1 MTKLSL
7 KINIAATK
15 QHLWE
20 IITHPEQYPA
30 YMSGVREVTVLQR
43 NQSVALV
50 RWKVLIDGVEV
61 EWTEQCQYDKDN
73 CKIWFHATRGDFS
86 AYDGT
91 WAIERASKGVNLV
104 LDATFDWGL
113 PSFEKVI
120 ATVVEDKIRRAF
132 MGMFVNLRRHAEA
145 NRTEQNYAFV
155 IHPLDIGLIGVA
167 FREPNIVS
175 KRKELISKAFEWLP
189 PFKCS
194 DIVGLKALD
203 GSEVNG
209 SLIYCPL
216 LPEQMVANNGEIAL
230 KRTIEAVQV
239 AESQGAKIVGLG
251 AYAAQIG
258 RKGILVAEA
267 VRVPVTTGTSYT
279 IATAIHGIESACN
292 AVGVDLGSVSVG
304 IVGATGGIG
313 SACAELLAG
322 RVRAL
327 VLNARNQTR
336 LDNLVGHLK
345 DKAPDLDVMQ
355 TSEIDWLIANS
366 DVIIMATN
374 TPSALINAKALRPGT
389 IVCDVSRP
397 RNVSPE
403 SVEETRGSVLVF
415 DGGIVKPPGEVDFDF
430 YFGLPPGLAYAC
442 MAETM
447 ILALSRRYEG
457 YSVGGN
463 ISAAKIEE
471 VSRLGKKQG
480 FGLAELRWCE
490 REIPPETFQIVREHL
505 SKRTIGS
512 RL

>member
-7 KINIAATK
+7 KINVAATK

-30 YMSGVREVTVLQR
+30 YISGVREVTVLQR
-43 NQSVALV
+43 NQSVALI
-50 RWKVLIDGVEV
+50 RWKVLIDGVGV

-73 CKIWFHATRGDFS
+73 CKVWFHATRGDFS

-91 WAIERASKGVNLV
+91 LAIERAPKGVNLV

-120 ATVVEDKIRRAF
+120 ASVVENKVRRAF
-132 MGMFVNLRRHAEA
+132 MGMLINIRRHAEA
-145 NRTEQNYAFV
+145 NRLEQNYAFV
-155 IHPLDIGLIGVA
+155 IHPLDLGLISVA
-167 FREPNIVS
+167 FQEPNIVS
-175 KRKELISKAFEWLP
+175 KRKELVSKAFEWLP

-194 DIVGLKALD
+194 DIVGLKALN
-203 GSEVNG
+203 GLEVNG
-209 SLIYCPL
+209 ALIYCPL
-216 LPEQMVANNGEIAL
+216 LPEQMVANDGELAL

-239 AESQGAKIVGLG
+239 AESQGAKVVGLG

-258 RKGILVAEA
+258 HKGVLVAEA

-279 IATAIHGIESACN
+279 IATAIHSIESACM
-292 AVGVDLGSVSVG
+292 AVGVDLQSVSVG

-322 RVRAL
+322 KVRAL

-336 LDNLVGHLK
+336 LDDLAGRLK
-345 DKAPDLDVMQ
+345 DRIPDLHITQ

-366 DVIIMATN
+366 DIIITATN
-374 TPSALINAKALRPGT
+374 TPTALIDAKRLRPGT

-403 SVEETRGSVLVF
+403 SDGETNGSVLVF

-430 YFGLPPGLAYAC
+430 YFGLPPG
-442 MAETM
+442 
-447 ILALSRRYEG
+447 
-457 YSVGGN
+457 
-463 ISAAKIEE
+463 
-471 VSRLGKKQG
+471 
-480 FGLAELRWCE
+480 
-490 REIPPETFQIVREHL
+490 
-505 SKRTIGS
+505 
-512 RL
+512 